1 MYTVIET
8 DMALALAE
16 QEGIG
21 IIHKNNAIEEQAVM
35 VYTVKKYISGVV
47 KNPVT
52 ISSYKTCCSLY
63 I

>member
-1 MYTVIET
+1 MDTVTET
-8 DMALALAE
+8 DTALAE
-16 QEGIG
+16 QGGIS
-21 IIHKNNAIEEQAVM
+21 IIHKNNTIEEQALM